1 MKSQIGKYMYEQ
13 MQLDAELKKAYQQ
26 QKTRTQQSEFKIR
39 FAAAR
44 YDKIVTERSKTETVY
59 DLNSVDGEYC
69 TFARIVAR
77 EGGDPPAFETAKI
90 YVRNAIAQWQQG
102 GDFHGHPWIK
112 EDKMRGSSVILH
124 YREKVSSGMKKEWSM
139 RTAEASEHRNDAAP
153 ASGHRSDATQPNEDY
168 SKKRRRED
176 VDDDDSTKKRLATA
190 LKKAQQLKVDM
201 GKAQQAGIDLLEAVS
216 SQTEWA
222 WANNP
227 ASLDSI
233 QSMLKEIELFKRSTN
248 FWQAWTVETNL
259 PLHVKKHYQP
269 EEVIMMITTATEGEG
284 CLKLLIERLNKDTLT
299 LKRMQATRC
308 A

>member
-139 RTAEASEHRNDAAP
+139 RTAEASESTETTLHRLRGTEATP
-153 ASGHRSDATQPNEDY
+153 RSRT
-168 SKKRRRED
+168 R
-176 VDDDDSTKKRLATA
+176 
-190 LKKAQQLKVDM
+190 
-201 GKAQQAGIDLLEAVS
+201 
-216 SQTEWA
+216 
-222 WANNP
+222 
-227 ASLDSI
+227 
-233 QSMLKEIELFKRSTN
+233 
-248 FWQAWTVETNL
+248 
-259 PLHVKKHYQP
+259 
-269 EEVIMMITTATEGEG
+269 TTARSAAGRTWTTTTARRSASPQ
-284 CLKLLIERLNKDTLT
+284 L
-299 LKRMQATRC
+299 
-308 A
+308 